1 MRIIDNPKKDKVPF
15 NTLNNGDVF
24 EWEGDYYLVTIGQ
37 ETVRLKDGQPD
48 ALDWDTLVRPVNA
61 TLTIS

>member
-1 MRIIDNPKKDKVPF
+1 MRIIDNSKKDKVPF

-24 EWEGDYYLVTIGQ
+24 EWEGDYYIVTMGQ
-37 ETVRLKDGQPD
+37 EMVRLKDGQPD
-48 ALDWDTLVRPVNA
+48 GLDLDTPVRPVNA